1 MAYDIKRTKREI
13 KALRKLAR
21 RNDAQENLA
30 FSVTCKKIATK
41 RKNLLQYL
49 KTSSYS
55 KTQQRNTN

>member
-55 KTQQRNTN
+55 KTPNTNT

>member
-1 MAYDIKRTKREI
+1 MAYDIKKTKREI

-55 KTQQRNTN
+55 KTPNTNT